1 MIARR
6 TILASGAAFVTIGLT
21 GCGHNSPEKKATEK
35 KTTPVRATTTA
46 SAPHRSDAVSTE
58 ALLADLAT
66 KAARSVTDGQ
76 LTVLNQVAA
85 AHRRHLEV
93 LSQSNPFSGSTA
105 TPSAAIS
112 PTPRTA
118 GQGSPLALLQHHE
131 KAAATQYLEICQTAQ
146 DSSETLLWAS
156 LSVFC
161 SAFNPSAPA
170 PQSTPKVVP
179 VTIGQEP
186 LTNAQQALLTHLN
199 ALVAGLEWGIGRLG
213 RTTRCAPGDGT
224 DENKFLPSAQRC
236 VKAFGMHQQPQ
247 PPTCPGT
254 RCRLPPSTMQQ
265 PGRCGLDWRRT
276 CFLVGAAL
284 QLPAGRLH
292 VPMQSLQ
299 W

>member
-170 PQSTPKVVP
+170 PQPTPKVVP

-213 RTTRCAPGDGT
+213 ENDPLRTWGWDRR
-224 DENKFLPSAQRC
+224 EQVLAQRAE
-236 VKAFGMHQQPQ
+236 V
-247 PPTCPGT
+247 
-254 RCRLPPSTMQQ
+254 R
-265 PGRCGLDWRRT
+265 
-276 CFLVGAAL
+276 
-284 QLPAGRLH
+284 
-292 VPMQSLQ
+292 
-299 W
+299 

>member
-105 TPSAAIS
+105 TPVS
-112 PTPRTA
+112 
-118 GQGSPLALLQHHE
+118 
-131 KAAATQYLEICQTAQ
+131 Y
-146 DSSETLLWAS
+146 
-156 LSVFC
+156 
-161 SAFNPSAPA
+161 
-170 PQSTPKVVP
+170 
-179 VTIGQEP
+179 
-186 LTNAQQALLTHLN
+186 THLR
-199 ALVAGLEWGIGRLG
+199 AHE
-213 RTTRCAPGDGT
+213 T
-224 DENKFLPSAQRC
+224 
-236 VKAFGMHQQPQ
+236 
-247 PPTCPGT
+247 
-254 RCRLPPSTMQQ
+254 
-265 PGRCGLDWRRT
+265 
-276 CFLVGAAL
+276 
-284 QLPAGRLH
+284 
-292 VPMQSLQ
+292 
-299 W
+299 